1 MASLVRVVS
10 RGGKPSEKRYSLLD
24 RLAGRDKPS
33 RFGRSGSTAASRG
46 AATQSAPRQQ
56 ATKLA
61 RDVKADEDDDDDDD
75 DSDDDE
81 ILSISSDEDDEGGPS
96 VPAMTPRT
104 PAKWESSRALTRMGT
119 RRYGALELGDGGE
132 PASWDQV
139 GEDALM
145 RKVRELRA
153 ALGGR
158 ANVRSQAVTQGS
170 TDEPL
175 GSTIMDPL
183 GLGPLDVEHMCLQS
197 RYDKGKP
204 APDRSLHPEM
214 LVNLD
219 EAFEPMLYLTV
230 VHGGSSARELE
241 EGREKVGETMQ
252 REKEQLKRLV
262 QNNFDCFI
270 SCKTTINDIERGLA
284 SMKRDCALDTLAA
297 AIFNVDHHSK
307 TAFGPL
313 LERRAQVQRIQSVQG
328 LLLRF
333 RTLFNMPSAIR
344 AHLRKHEYDSAV
356 HEYLKAKS
364 ISLTGHSNI
373 LRRVNE
379 EVEKVVDE
387 FSRILYAQMSDPTAP
402 PATVENAIRL
412 LLEID
417 PDSDPVWQYVGMRER
432 RIRGLLEACVQQHE
446 RRVHGIRRRRQE
458 KREEEHQWRLLQRNP
473 HEKLEPGLAAFL
485 NGEVEE
491 QEEAEDVLDGEEE
504 EEVQQQHALLVCRLA
519 AVLQQQLP
527 QLWKVMLGIFTGKF
541 ANFSKETPAAAA
553 YPYAGAYGAKP
564 PLPRSNSGLSNQGG
578 GGAGAGGPY
587 RKHTQMEGVAMVMGI
602 VGVFEGHVT
611 DAFTAL
617 ESSRELRPHMLQ
629 AVSAVAQASSAFAAA
644 EAAPPL
650 AVQALHQCRIT
661 ITARFV
667 RQLCFIMRGA
677 AGEVA
682 RQEEWVPAPAHL
694 TKGSEFDI
702 SHFPVRF
709 GDTVGAALDQI
720 TQALAQLSKDG
731 PSIPVASG
739 SDAAAA
745 QAVAAAEVWRMYAS
759 VKTTFYESFVDACEA
774 LGQMAKQLPDGSAP
788 PEGEEGAEGEEE
800 GGGEG
805 AGGAPQFEGLQQG
818 VEVGN
823 PHQRILMLLSNAGFC
838 RSVVARDLAQRY
850 QHLWND
856 PSASAPTATRP
867 GYTPPALSEVE
878 QLLADVER
886 VFVEA
891 ETGVGDQYI
900 AAKAQHL
907 GMAVIRYFLEDGTS
921 WAAAPPVK
929 GLRDSALDLILP
941 LVAVHAEVSAGCSP
955 FVDRAINTLAEGLM
969 DALHQVAFQHADLE
983 QLDANA
989 FCQLSLELDYFQAVL
1004 QPFASPSLDDIIFQ
1018 LRDMLLHRTMQS
1030 IAAAGPP
1037 PDDRPSYERQLS
1049 RGGGM
1054 RSGEWGE
1061 ERDIPTPQTPEQLKA
1076 TDSLSADLLPGELR
1090 RTRVNVFCFG
1100 LRLPDDSLHAS
1111 PSGAYDNASTIH
1123 GAQSTISS
1131 SSGSSATRA
1140 YSAILPVPD
1149 TTASLA
1155 ARARAAGAVSSAA
1168 AAVAVGEGYRPGA
1181 AAGAAGAGG
1190 VGQGVGGTPRTAGLR
1205 GSYEGAGY
1213 GGGAGGGRGTYG
1225 AAAGGGAGGAG
1236 AGMYGGVAG
1245 GAAGAYGGGAGGA
1258 GGAYGG
1264 AGGAG
1269 AAPYGGAAVPG
1280 SAARA
1285 LDRRGQ
1291 QGARG
1296 YGGGY

>member
-1 MASLVRVVS
+1 
-10 RGGKPSEKRYSLLD
+10 
-24 RLAGRDKPS
+24 
-33 RFGRSGSTAASRG
+33 
-46 AATQSAPRQQ
+46 
-56 ATKLA
+56 
-61 RDVKADEDDDDDDD
+61 
-75 DSDDDE
+75 
-81 ILSISSDEDDEGGPS
+81 
-96 VPAMTPRT
+96 
-104 PAKWESSRALTRMGT
+104 MGT
-119 RRYGALELGDGGE
+119 RRYGALESGDGGE

-204 APDRSLHPEM
+204 APDRAIQPEM

-241 EGREKVGETMQ
+241 EGREKLGETMQ

-387 FSRILYAQMSDPTAP
+387 FSRILYAQMSDPNAP

-446 RRVHGIRRRRQE
+446 RRVQGIRRRRQE
-458 KREEEHQWRLLQRNP
+458 KREEEHQWRLLQRKP

-519 AVLQQQLP
+519 AVLQQHLP

-564 PLPRSNSGLSNQGG
+564 PLPRSNSGLSNQSG
-578 GGAGAGGPY
+578 GGAY

-617 ESSRELRPHMLQ
+617 ESTRELRPYMLQ
-629 AVSAVAQASSAFAAA
+629 AVTAVAQASSAFAST

-650 AVQALHQCRIT
+650 AVQALHQLRIT

-677 AGEVA
+677 AGDVA
-682 RQEEWVPAPAHL
+682 RQEDWVPAPAHL

-731 PSIPVASG
+731 LSIPVASG

-759 VKTTFYESFVDACEA
+759 VKTTFYESFVDACA
-774 LGQMAKQLPDGSAP
+774 LK
-788 PEGEEGAEGEEE
+788 GAEVWRMYASVKTTFYESFVDACGAGADGKAAARRIHSPGGGGGGGGRG
-800 GGGEG
+800 GGGEAG
-805 AGGAPQFEGLQQG
+805 GGAPQFEGLQQG

-856 PSASAPTATRP
+856 PSAAAPAASRP

-891 ETGVGDQYI
+891 ETAVGDQYI

-907 GMAVIRYFLEDGTS
+907 GMAVIRYFQEDGTN
-921 WAAAPPVK
+921 WATAPPVK

-969 DALHQVAFQHADLE
+969 DALHQVAFQHEDLE

-1004 QPFASPSLDDIIFQ
+1004 QPFASPALDDIIFQ

-1030 IAAAGPP
+1030 IAATGPP

-1061 ERDIPTPQTPEQLKA
+1061 ERDIPTPQTPEQLKGIA
-1076 TDSLSADLLPGELR
+1076 DSLSADLLPGELR

-1100 LRLPDDSLHAS
+1100 LRLPDDPLLSS
-1111 PSGAYDNASTIH
+1111 SSGAYDNASTIH

-1140 YSAILPVPD
+1140 YSAVLPVPD
-1149 TTASLA
+1149 TSAALA
-1155 ARARAAGAVSSAA
+1155 ARARAAGAASVTAA
-1168 AAVAVGEGYRPGA
+1168 AAAVGEGYRAGA
-1181 AAGAAGAGG
+1181 AAAAAAGAGG
-1190 VGQGVGGTPRTAGLR
+1190 GVGPGVGGTPRTAGLR

-1213 GGGAGGGRGTYG
+1213 GGGAGGGRGAYG
-1225 AAAGGGAGGAG
+1225 AAGGGGAGAAG
-1236 AGMYGGVAG
+1236 AGMYGGATG
-1245 GAAGAYGGGAGGA
+1245 GVAGAYGGGAGGA

-1264 AGGAG
+1264 AGGAA

-1291 QGARG
+1291 PGARG

>member
-1 MASLVRVVS
+1 MSSLVRVVS
-10 RGGKPSEKRYSLLD
+10 RAGRPSEKRYSLLD
-24 RLAGRDKPS
+24 RLAGRDKP
-33 RFGRSGSTAASRG
+33 GRLGRTSSRG
-46 AATQSAPRQQ
+46 AAAQSAPGQQ
-56 ATKLA
+56 ASKVA
-61 RDVKADEDDDDDDD
+61 RDLKEEEDDDD

-81 ILSISSDEDDEGGPS
+81 ILSISSDEDDEGR
-96 VPAMTPRT
+96 PAAPAITPRV
-104 PAKWESSRALTRMGT
+104 PAKWESSRMLTRMGT
-119 RRYGALELGDGGE
+119 RRYGAMELGDGGE
-132 PASWDQV
+132 PTSWDEV
-139 GEDALM
+139 GEDSLM
-145 RKVRELRA
+145 RKVRDLRA

-183 GLGPLDVEHMCLQS
+183 GLGPLDVEHMCLQC
-197 RYDKGKP
+197 RYEKGKS
-204 APDRSLHPEM
+204 APDRSLLPEM

-219 EAFEPMLYLTV
+219 EAFEPMLYLSV
-230 VHGGSSARELE
+230 VHGGSAARELE
-241 EGREKVGETMQ
+241 EGREKLEEVMQ
-252 REKEQLKRLV
+252 REKEQLKKLV

-297 AIFNVDHHSK
+297 AIYNVDQHSK

-344 AHLRKHEYDSAV
+344 THLRKHEYDSAV

-387 FSRILYAQMSDPTAP
+387 FSSILYAQLSEPTAAP
-402 PATVENAIRL
+402 STVENAIRL

-417 PDSDPVWQYVGMRER
+417 PESDPIWHYVSMRER

-446 RRVHGIRRRRQE
+446 RRVQGIRRRRQE
-458 KREEEHQWRLLQRNP
+458 KREDEHQWRLLQRNP

-504 EEVQQQHALLVCRLA
+504 EEILQQHSLLVCRLA
-519 AVLQQQLP
+519 AVLQEQLP
-527 QLWKVMLGIFTGKF
+527 QLWKVVLGIFTGKF
-541 ANFSKETPAAAA
+541 ANFSKEPQAAGA
-553 YPYAGAYGAKP
+553 YPYGGAYAAKP
-564 PLPRSNSGLSNQGG
+564 PLARSSSGLSNQGG
-578 GGAGAGGPY
+578 GAAGTGGPY
-587 RKHTQMEGVAMVMGI
+587 RKHAQVEGVAMVMGI
-602 VGVFEGHVT
+602 VGVFEKQVT

-617 ESSRELRPHMLQ
+617 ESSRELRPYMLQ
-629 AVSAVAQASSAFAAA
+629 AVTAVAKASSAFAAA

-650 AVQALHQCRIT
+650 AVQALHQFRIA

-677 AGEVA
+677 AADVA
-682 RQEEWVPAPAHL
+682 KQEDWMPAASHL

-709 GDTVGAALDQI
+709 GETIGAALDQI

-745 QAVAAAEVWRMYAS
+745 QAAAAAEVWRMYAS

-774 LGQMAKQLPDGSAP
+774 LVQMAKQLPDGSAP
-788 PEGEEGAEGEEE
+788 PEGEEGAEGEEGE
-800 GGGEG
+800 EEEG
-805 AGGAPQFEGLQQG
+805 AEMGPQFEGLQQG

-856 PSASAPTATRP
+856 PSASAPAPTRP
-867 GYTPPALSEVE
+867 GYTPPALNEVE

-886 VFVEA
+886 VFLEA
-891 ETGVGDQYI
+891 ETAVGDQYI

-907 GMAVIRYFLEDGTS
+907 GMAVIRYFLEDGTA

-955 FVDRAINTLAEGLM
+955 FVDRAINTLSEGLM

-1049 RGGGM
+1049 RGGGGM

-1061 ERDIPTPQTPEQLKA
+1061 ERDIPTPQTPEQLKGIA
-1076 TDSLSADLLPGELR
+1076 DSLSADLLPGELR

-1100 LRLPDDSLHAS
+1100 LRLPDDSLHAAS
-1111 PSGAYDNASTIH
+1111 PSGGYDSSSIIH

-1149 TTASLA
+1149 TSAGLA
-1155 ARARAAGAVSSAA
+1155 ARARAAGVASASAAA
-1168 AAVAVGEGYRPGA
+1168 AAVAGGVGEGYRPGA
-1181 AAGAAGAGG
+1181 AGAAAAAGAGAAGA
-1190 VGQGVGGTPRTAGLR
+1190 GVGGTPRTAGLR
-1205 GSYEGAGY
+1205 GTYEGGGY
-1213 GGGAGGGRGTYG
+1213 GGGAGGGRGAYG
-1225 AAAGGGAGGAG
+1225 TAAAGGAVGVG
-1236 AGMYGGVAG
+1236 AGMYGGAAG
-1245 GAAGAYGGGAGGA
+1245 GQA
-1258 GGAYGG
+1258 GAYGG
-1264 AGGAG
+1264 AGGVG

-1285 LDRRGQ
+1285 LDGRRGQ

>member
-1 MASLVRVVS
+1 
-10 RGGKPSEKRYSLLD
+10 
-24 RLAGRDKPS
+24 
-33 RFGRSGSTAASRG
+33 
-46 AATQSAPRQQ
+46 
-56 ATKLA
+56 
-61 RDVKADEDDDDDDD
+61 
-75 DSDDDE
+75 
-81 ILSISSDEDDEGGPS
+81 
-96 VPAMTPRT
+96 MTPRT

-132 PASWDQV
+132 PAAWDQV

-204 APDRSLHPEM
+204 APDRALQPEM

-241 EGREKVGETMQ
+241 EGREKLGETMQ

-387 FSRILYAQMSDPTAP
+387 FSRILYAQMSDPNAA

-417 PDSDPVWQYVGMRER
+417 PESDPVWLYVGMRER

-446 RRVHGIRRRRQE
+446 RRVQGIRRRRQE

-491 QEEAEDVLDGEEE
+491 QGEAEDVLDAEEE

-578 GGAGAGGPY
+578 GGSY

-617 ESSRELRPHMLQ
+617 ESTRELRPYMLQ
-629 AVSAVAQASSAFAAA
+629 AVTAVAQASSAFAAT

-650 AVQALHQCRIT
+650 AVQALHQYRIT

-677 AGEVA
+677 AGDVA
-682 RQEEWVPAPAHL
+682 RQEDWVPAPAHL

-800 GGGEG
+800 GGEG

-856 PSASAPTATRP
+856 PSAAPPAASRP

-891 ETGVGDQYI
+891 ETAVGDQYI

-1061 ERDIPTPQTPEQLKA
+1061 ERDIPTPQTPEQLKGIA
-1076 TDSLSADLLPGELR
+1076 DSLSADLLPGELR

-1100 LRLPDDSLHAS
+1100 LRLPDDPLLSS
-1111 PSGAYDNASTIH
+1111 SSGAYDNVSTIH

-1140 YSAILPVPD
+1140 YSAILPE
-1149 TTASLA
+1149 L
-1155 ARARAAGAVSSAA
+1155 GMGEE
-1168 AAVAVGEGYRPGA
+1168 GEGEGRMEQQQEEVQAEGEQ
-1181 AAGAAGAGG
+1181 GCMGG
-1190 VGQGVGGTPRTAGLR
+1190 WQGDSR
-1205 GSYEGAGY
+1205 GIC
-1213 GGGAGGGRGTYG
+1213 GGRWGSGWGTW
-1225 AAAGGGAGGAG
+1225 
-1236 AGMYGGVAG
+1236 
-1245 GAAGAYGGGAGGA
+1245 
-1258 GGAYGG
+1258 G

>member
-1 MASLVRVVS
+1 
-10 RGGKPSEKRYSLLD
+10 
-24 RLAGRDKPS
+24 
-33 RFGRSGSTAASRG
+33 
-46 AATQSAPRQQ
+46 
-56 ATKLA
+56 
-61 RDVKADEDDDDDDD
+61 
-75 DSDDDE
+75 
-81 ILSISSDEDDEGGPS
+81 
-96 VPAMTPRT
+96 
-104 PAKWESSRALTRMGT
+104 MGT
-119 RRYGALELGDGGE
+119 RRYGALELVDGGE

-158 ANVRSQAVTQGS
+158 ANVRSQAVSQGS

-175 GSTIMDPL
+175 GSTIVDPL

-197 RYDKGKP
+197 RYDKGKA

-241 EGREKVGETMQ
+241 EGREKLGETMQ

-446 RRVHGIRRRRQE
+446 RRVQGIRRRRQE

-578 GGAGAGGPY
+578 GGAGTGGPY

-629 AVSAVAQASSAFAAA
+629 AVTAVAQASSAFAAA

-677 AGEVA
+677 AGDVA

-694 TKGSEFDI
+694 IKGSEFDI

-759 VKTTFYESFVDACEA
+759 VKTTFYESFVDACGELNWQLDSLVFDPHELALAHETAEALLEKAKQLPDGSTPHGA

-856 PSASAPTATRP
+856 PSASAPTASRP

-891 ETGVGDQYI
+891 ETAVGDQYI

-1061 ERDIPTPQTPEQLKA
+1061 ERDIPTPQTPEQLKGIA
-1076 TDSLSADLLPGELR
+1076 DSLSADLLPGELR

-1131 SSGSSATRA
+1131 SSGSSANRA

-1149 TTASLA
+1149 TSAGLA
-1155 ARARAAGAVSSAA
+1155 ARARAAGAASSAA
-1168 AAVAVGEGYRPGA
+1168 AAAAVGDGYRPGA
-1181 AAGAAGAGG
+1181 AAGGAAG
-1190 VGQGVGGTPRTAGLR
+1190 VGPAVGGTPRTAGLR

-1213 GGGAGGGRGTYG
+1213 GGGAGGGRGVYG
-1225 AAAGGGAGGAG
+1225 AAAGGVAGAVG
-1236 AGMYGGVAG
+1236 AGMYGGAAG

-1269 AAPYGGAAVPG
+1269 AAAPYGGAAVPG

-1291 QGARG
+1291 PGTRG